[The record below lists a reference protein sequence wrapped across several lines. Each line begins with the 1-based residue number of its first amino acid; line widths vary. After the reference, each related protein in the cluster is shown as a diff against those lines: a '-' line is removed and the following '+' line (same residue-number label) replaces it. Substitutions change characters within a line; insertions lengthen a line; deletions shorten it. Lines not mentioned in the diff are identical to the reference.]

1 MWMRDVWSDLGVGLR
16 AWRRRPG
23 VAAMAVVVLA
33 LGIGATTT
41 VLSLID
47 RIFLEVP
54 AEVEEPHR
62 LVRIFRAWD
71 GGGGGWWG
79 YPDYLHFRDNA
90 RTVSGLGA
98 TAGAELAAS
107 YSIDGVNSDQL
118 LLEQVSDNFF
128 DVLGVTPVLGREFLP
143 EENATPGTH
152 PVVLLGHDFWTRA
165 FGADRDVLG
174 ATITLNGTPFTVIGV
189 MPEAYQG
196 LFPDS
201 PTADAWVPIAMT
213 GALQRLEGTAWWERL
228 PDESSRYLTLIGRLG
243 PGVSFAQAE
252 ADFRAAT
259 DALQYEGRDEDLS
272 VWVRSDVLYSPRV
285 RDQLTTLTRTL
296 LAVVGI
302 VLLIA
307 AANAAVLLLTHAMS
321 RTREIAVRTAM
332 GAGRGR
338 IVRQLVTESA
348 VLGVAAGVLGIG
360 FAFLAVDVAAALMP
374 VSFNASFRPDGA
386 VLGVGFALAVLT
398 AVVVGL
404 VPAVR
409 AARVDLRSAI
419 RNGDATASGR
429 SPLRAALVVGQ
440 LALSV
445 VLLAGALLFGRSFWA
460 ASTEEIGF
468 EPENR
473 LVVQVRLRSLGYSEE
488 QGRVFLAEAL
498 DRIGRLPGVADV
510 TTTRMI
516 PFDGGQWTSNV
527 DPPPDATP
535 NDGDN
540 VFFAMN
546 LVSPGYFETMEMDIL
561 RGRAIDDGDVD
572 GAPLAAVVNEAFA
585 DGVWPGLDPLG
596 RTLPYRGGR
605 DFEVVGV
612 VRNANYW
619 VLGEEPVP
627 HVWAAQQQ
635 IGDPTMS
642 FLVATT
648 SPAHTLAEP
657 VSDVLRTLEPAL
669 AISDVTSLEALVD
682 GQTQPYE
689 VTAVLVGLF
698 GALALLLAAVG
709 LYGVVSFLVS
719 QRTRE
724 IGIRMA
730 LGADKGRVAGSV
742 LRSGGRLVAIGM
754 VLGLTGSIALRRFT
768 EGMLYGV
775 EPGDPLPLVGATVV
789 LIAVA
794 GLASLVPAR
803 RATRVDPLVA
813 MRAD

>member
-1 MWMRDVWSDLGVGLR
+1 MWMRDVWGDLGIGLR
-16 AWRRRPG
+16 GWRRRPG
-23 VAAMAVVVLA
+23 VAVMAVVVLA
-33 LGIGATTT
+33 LGVGATTA

-47 RIFLEVP
+47 RIFLEAP

-62 LVRIFRAWD
+62 LVRVFRAWE

-79 YPDYLHFRDNA
+79 HPDYLHFRDNA
-90 RTVSGLGA
+90 RTVAGLAA
-98 TAGAELAAS
+98 TAGAELIAS

-128 DVLGVTPVLGREFLP
+128 DVLGVAPVLGREFVP
-143 EENATPGTH
+143 EEDATPGTH
-152 PVVLLGHDFWTRA
+152 PVVLLGYDFWARA
-165 FGADRDVLG
+165 FGSDREVLG
-174 ATITLNGTPFTVIGV
+174 RTVTLNGTPFTVIGV
-189 MPEAYQG
+189 MPQAYRG
-196 LFPDS
+196 IFPDS
-201 PTADAWVPIAMT
+201 PSADAWVPIAMT
-213 GALQRLEGTAWWERL
+213 GVLQRLESTAWWERL
-228 PDESSRYLTLIGRLG
+228 PDETSRYLTLIGRLA

-252 ADFRAAT
+252 ADFLAAS
-259 DALQYEGRDEDLS
+259 DALQYEGRPEDQT

-285 RDQLTTLTRTL
+285 REQLSTLTRTL
-296 LAVVGI
+296 MAVVGI

-321 RTREIAVRTAM
+321 RAREIAVRTAM

-374 VSFNASFRPDGA
+374 VSFNGSFRPGGGVMA
-386 VLGVGFALAVLT
+386 VGFALAVGT
-398 AVVVGL
+398 AVTVGL

-409 AARVDLRSAI
+409 AARVDLRSAM
-419 RNGDATASGR
+419 RDGDTPTSGR

-440 LALSV
+440 LGLSV

-468 EPENR
+468 QSENR
-473 LVVQVRLRSLGYSEE
+473 LVVEVRLRSLGYSRE
-488 QGRVFLAEAL
+488 QGRVFMAEAI
-498 DRIGRLPGVADV
+498 DRIGRLPDVADV
-510 TTTRMI
+510 TTTRMV
-516 PFDGGQWTSNV
+516 PFDGAQWTSSV

-535 NDGDN
+535 NDGDDIYH
-540 VFFAMN
+540 AMN
-546 LVSPGYFETMEMDIL
+546 VVSPGYFDVMEMDVL
-561 RGRAIDDGDVD
+561 RGRAIDASDVD
-572 GAPLAAVVNEAFA
+572 GAPFVAVVNEALA
-585 DGVWPGLDPLG
+585 EAVWPGLDPLG
-596 RTLPYRGGR
+596 RTLPFREGQE
-605 DFEVVGV
+605 FQVVGV

-619 VLGEEPVP
+619 ALGEEPVP
-627 HVWAAQQQ
+627 HVWGAQQQ
-635 IGDPTMS
+635 IMDPTVS

-648 SPAHTLAEP
+648 SPAHTLARP
-657 VSDVLRTLEPAL
+657 VSEALRSLDPAL

-689 VTAVLVGLF
+689 VTAVLVGIF
-698 GALALLLAAVG
+698 GGLALLLAAVG

-730 LGADKGRVAGSV
+730 LGADSGRVAGTV
-742 LRSGGRLVAIGM
+742 VRSGSRLVLIGA
-754 VLGLTGSIALRRFT
+754 VVGLAGSVGLRRFT

-775 EPGDPLPLVGATVV
+775 EPGDPLPLIGATVV